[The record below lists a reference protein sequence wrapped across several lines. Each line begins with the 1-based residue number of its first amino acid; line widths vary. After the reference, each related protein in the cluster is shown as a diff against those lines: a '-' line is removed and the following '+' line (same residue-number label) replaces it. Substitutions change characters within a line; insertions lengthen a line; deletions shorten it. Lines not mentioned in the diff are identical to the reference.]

1 MDGQEFCCWPKI
13 PRQHLGST
21 GDFSDSFTEQ
31 SSRHCT
37 KCWCCQ
43 PVWGWW
49 HQHPPV
55 TSGVAR
61 VPACGGWREKTTTT
75 SSFYPE
81 SMRPCSGQLAWA
93 LSITTGCLSHGKNVG
108 LKCFLHYDGSP
119 QKSPSTDSVLEA
131 GGDESCLLCHFPSG
145 DGRSALLFLYIG
157 LKQFLKITLDCVCV
171 CAERGGQIPC
181 SWNYSGCWEK
191 NTFFTA
197 ERSFQLKTFFL
208 FWTHL
213 RSTFFFSSFRRNI
226 RTTRRISA
234 RIQGWLPYGRCVL
247 YIQGQWRIEPL

>member
-1 MDGQEFCCWPKI
+1 
-13 PRQHLGST
+13 
-21 GDFSDSFTEQ
+21 
-31 SSRHCT
+31 
-37 KCWCCQ
+37 
-43 PVWGWW
+43 
-49 HQHPPV
+49 
-55 TSGVAR
+55 
-61 VPACGGWREKTTTT
+61 
-75 SSFYPE
+75 
-81 SMRPCSGQLAWA
+81 MRPCSGQLAWA

-197 ERSFQLKTFFL
+197 ERSFQLKTFFSVL
-208 FWTHL
+208 NPPQVNFL
-213 RSTFFFSSFRRNI
+213 LQFFSEKYQNNQKNLSQNPRLASLWKMCPAHTGAVGDRA
-226 RTTRRISA
+226 SVGCA
-234 RIQGWLPYGRCVL
+234 LPACHL
-247 YIQGQWRIEPL
+247 CLPQFS